1 MTCRLLVSEEVN
13 GMLLKSQRS
22 LVYILVPM
30 KPRILVQT
38 SWFVILSNLGNS
50 EILWVGICR

>member
-1 MTCRLLVSEEVN
+1 MTCRLLVSEEVK